1 MHEKFMPPLREPH
14 LLGGGEGEGEYFV
27 AEIKGFT
34 RFLAEIPSEFDPRS
48 KWPQCPS
55 IKEIRD
61 QGGCGSCWAFG
72 AVTAMTD
79 RLCIHQVMNAITIRY
94 FTGFHS
100 YKAPRQN

>member
-1 MHEKFMPPLREPH
+1 MHEKHMPPLREPH
-14 LLGGGEGEGEYFV
+14 LLGD
-27 AEIKGFT
+27 
-34 RFLAEIPSEFDPRS
+34 LQDIPSEFDPSS

-79 RLCIHQVMNAITIRY
+79 RLCIHQVIMVLLPFNSSICRFQSHRNLLSKTY
-94 FTGFHS
+94 L
-100 YKAPRQN
+100 

>member
-1 MHEKFMPPLREPH
+1 MHEKYMPPLREPH
-14 LLGGGEGEGEYFV
+14 LLGEED
-27 AEIKGFT
+27 
-34 RFLAEIPSEFDPRS
+34 LQDIPSEFDPSS

-79 RLCIHQVMNAITIRY
+79 RLCIHQVIIIHCHRL
-94 FTGFHS
+94 HDHKEIS
-100 YKAPRQN
+100 H

>member
-14 LLGGGEGEGEYFV
+14 LLGGEGGEGD
-27 AEIKGFT
+27 
-34 RFLAEIPSEFDPRS
+34 LLEIPSEFDPSS

-79 RLCIHQVMNAITIRY
+79 RLCIHQVTL
-94 FTGFHS
+94 
-100 YKAPRQN
+100 

>member
-1 MHEKFMPPLREPH
+1 MLGVHPMHEKYMPPLREPH
-14 LLGGGEGEGEYFV
+14 LLGEED
-27 AEIKGFT
+27 
-34 RFLAEIPSEFDPRS
+34 LQDIPSEFDPSS

-79 RLCIHQVMNAITIRY
+79 RLCIHQVRFMMQFMKVETSLLIHMNSLEY
-94 FTGFHS
+94 FFMKH
-100 YKAPRQN
+100 

>member
-1 MHEKFMPPLREPH
+1 MPPLREPH
-14 LLGGGEGEGEYFV
+14 LLGEED
-27 AEIKGFT
+27 
-34 RFLAEIPSEFDPRS
+34 LQDIPSEFDPRS

-79 RLCIHQVMNAITIRY
+79 RLCIHQVTMIQCHLKLHFQIYITTKKFLIETFSLNIR
-94 FTGFHS
+94 TS
-100 YKAPRQN
+100 RPR